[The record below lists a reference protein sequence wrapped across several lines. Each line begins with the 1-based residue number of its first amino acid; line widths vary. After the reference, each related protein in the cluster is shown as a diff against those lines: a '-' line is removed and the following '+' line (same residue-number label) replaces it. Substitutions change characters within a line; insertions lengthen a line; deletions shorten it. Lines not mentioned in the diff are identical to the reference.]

1 MSELTEDKHRVAMK
15 WVAEL
20 EARLAARNALLRD
33 VRAILHKT
41 RETFGID
48 LPATFA
54 AIERI
59 DKELREG
66 PAPTVNK

>member
-1 MSELTEDKHRVAMK
+1 MTDHGIAMK
-15 WVAEL
+15 WIAEL
-20 EARLAARNALLRD
+20 ETRLAERNALLKD

-59 DKELREG
+59 DTALREG
-66 PAPTVNK
+66 PIKQSSGGNAP